1 MSVWFTTWP
10 NKTGGIEYAEHSTEK
25 AAADHATQVVRT
37 GTASVATYFEHGALE
52 ISA

>member
-1 MSVWFTTWP
+1 MGVWFTTWP
-10 NKTGGIEYAEHSTEK
+10 AKSGGIEYAEHPTEK
-25 AAADHATQVVRT
+25 AAADHADQVVRS